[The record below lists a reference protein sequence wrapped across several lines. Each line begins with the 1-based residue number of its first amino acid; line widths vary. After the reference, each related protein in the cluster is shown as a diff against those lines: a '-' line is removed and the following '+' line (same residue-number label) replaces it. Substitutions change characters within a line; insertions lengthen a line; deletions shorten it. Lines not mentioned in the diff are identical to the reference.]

1 MRFSG
6 ALLICLYL
14 LPTSVHAQARNI
26 PEQAKAGAITH
37 LQDMIVSID
46 GTAVRLAPGVQ
57 IRDQNNLLI
66 VPTALPPGS
75 QVKYLFGPDGM
86 VRQVWILTPLEAQQP
101 AASDK
106 AGGSEAVT
114 PVSPATPA
122 TQQ

>member
-6 ALLICLYL
+6 VLLICLCL
-14 LPTSVHAQARNI
+14 LPAGVHAQARNI

-46 GTAVRLAPGVQ
+46 GVAVRLAPGVQ

-66 VPTALPPGS
+66 VPTAVPPGS
-75 QVKYLFGPDGM
+75 QVKYLFDQDGM
-86 VRQVWILTPLEAQQP
+86 VRQVWILTPQEAQQP
-101 AASDK
+101 AATTTT
-106 AGGSEAVT
+106 GTGSNEAAT
-114 PVSPATPA
+114 PVTPA